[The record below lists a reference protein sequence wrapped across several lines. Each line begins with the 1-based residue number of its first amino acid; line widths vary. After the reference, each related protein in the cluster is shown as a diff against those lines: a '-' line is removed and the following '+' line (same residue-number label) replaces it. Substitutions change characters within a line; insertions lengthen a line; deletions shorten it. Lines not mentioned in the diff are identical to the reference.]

1 MGQKRGL
8 FDQMGSNN
16 TFSYLSSF
24 FFFFYKKNVYYNFL
38 CYCQS
43 Y

>member
-24 FFFFYKKNVYYNFL
+24 FFFYKKNVYYNFL